1 RGLEDIL
8 RRLPAAAAWM
18 IRSVRHLV
26 TPPADDSSTKDR
38 AKDERDEP
46 DDDNWVH
53 LYRDGNALVL
63 RFAIM
68 MTYSCRRPRG
78 STTEFGEQRGEIAA
92 REGPLERLRRVDVVF
107 LEAKKPLTDSTERT
121 EVIRRED
128 LALDDGEIDLNLIEP
143 TGVD

>member
-1 RGLEDIL
+1 M
-8 RRLPAAAAWM
+8 RRTAND
-18 IRSVRHLV
+18 RSTSPGFISRR
-26 TPPADDSSTKDR
+26 S
-38 AKDERDEP
+38 
-46 DDDNWVH
+46 
-53 LYRDGNALVL
+53 LVL

-107 LEAKKPLTDSTERT
+107 LEAKKPLTDRAERT

-143 TGVD
+143 AGWGCGRARASATWPAARAPARWPR

>member
-1 RGLEDIL
+1 MRRRVRGEVIDFKLGPIRVVVSPKPIEA
-8 RRLPAAAAWM
+8 LPQ
-18 IRSVRHLV
+18 VL
-26 TPPADDSSTKDR
+26 D
-38 AKDERDEP
+38 
-46 DDDNWVH
+46 
-53 LYRDGNALVL
+53 ALVL

-143 TGVD
+143 TGVDGGVDEHELRPPGL

>member
-1 RGLEDIL
+1 
-8 RRLPAAAAWM
+8 
-18 IRSVRHLV
+18 
-26 TPPADDSSTKDR
+26 
-38 AKDERDEP
+38 
-46 DDDNWVH
+46 
-53 LYRDGNALVL
+53 
-63 RFAIM
+63 M

-128 LALDDGEIDLNLIEP
+128 LALDDGEIDLNLIEIYFSVVQRKVLTP
-143 TGVD
+143 NDFGSLGAVRERLLRFQEHYVDAAKPFQWTFTRRDLTALLAKLGRRPARAAA